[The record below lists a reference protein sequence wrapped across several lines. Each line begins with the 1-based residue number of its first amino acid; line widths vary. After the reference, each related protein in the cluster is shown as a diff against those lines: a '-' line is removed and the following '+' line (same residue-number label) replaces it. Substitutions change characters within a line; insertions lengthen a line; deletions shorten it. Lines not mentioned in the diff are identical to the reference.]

1 MMITE
6 AFVSFFA
13 FTLLLSHLSATS
25 MRKLV
30 GYKGYVD
37 FALHGSVL
45 FLFFGTS
52 TDGLIQAEA
61 AAILFS
67 LWLRAYQWMW
77 GFERFS
83 ARKLRFVRYAGRLTR
98 HELSTQSNG

>member
-1 MMITE
+1 MIAAE
-6 AFVSFFA
+6 AIVSFCAFA
-13 FTLLLSHLSATS
+13 LLINHFSSRT
-25 MRKLV
+25 MRRLV
-30 GYKGYVD
+30 GYKMWVD

-67 LWLRAYQWMW
+67 VWLRLYQWIY
-77 GFERFS
+77 GFERFD
-83 ARKLRFVRYAGRLTR
+83 ARQLRWRRFSGRFA
-98 HELSTQSNG
+98 